1 MTIKAPVISL
11 VDGQVVM
18 ATRSIN
24 LEADKRE
31 RVELMAG
38 LEERV
43 FVVIVDAAKLDSAK
57 VLQQILLTHEE
68 GTIISI

>member
-18 ATRSIN
+18 AARSIY

-43 FVVIVDAAKLDSAK
+43 FVVIVDAAKLDSAE